1 MAKSKVQSTR
11 AKREAREAKS
21 TLFTTAQLTRA
32 GLKTYSPSYVQKQY
46 SALRKSL
53 SASERQALEA
63 NRASEGFT
71 KQDALLY
78 YQMQKKHDAMRRS
91 VEDEVLSG
99 AKLSLDMEKLQLR
112 YRRADEDA
120 NDPKFRYRE
129 IEGVPTPIK
138 ATPLLQYS
146 RKAVKSTIKTALQGD
161 LDATKWKVEDLK
173 HMRKSVNSAIDSIL
187 WGASQQDEL
196 RFLISKMTPQTLE
209 KWALSESNAT
219 VGLNLQAFS
228 EADDGDVEL
237 LDDITADMV
246 EQAKEVLKK
255 YQNYILNIILV

>member
-1 MAKSKVQSTR
+1 MAKSKTQTTR

-46 SALRKSL
+46 SALTKSL

-78 YQMQKKHDAMRRS
+78 YQMQKKHDTMRRS
-91 VEDEVLSG
+91 IEDEVLSG
-99 AKLSLDMEKLQLR
+99 AKLSLAMEKLEVR

-120 NDPKFRYRE
+120 NDPKFRYHG
-129 IEGVPTPIK
+129 IEGVPTPVRTTTLLNSSKRAIK
-138 ATPLLQYS
+138 HE
-146 RKAVKSTIKTALQGD
+146 IKTALQGN
-161 LDATKWKVEDLK
+161 LDATKWKVEDLR
-173 HMRKSVNSAIDSIL
+173 HIRKSVNMAIDSTL
-187 WGASQQDEL
+187 WGATQQDEL
-196 RFLISKMTPQTLE
+196 RFLISKMTNETLE
-209 KWALSESNAT
+209 KWALSESSAT

-228 EADDGDVEL
+228 EVDDGDVEM
-237 LDDITADMV
+237 LDDVTADMV

-255 YQNYILNIILV
+255 YQNYTSRKYK